1 VYAFSN
7 HHQSHLQALSS
18 LKKYAHLNH
27 LHHHLFAF
35 VNKLLNFLNHH
46 HSFSVND
53 HHKYQLRSLP
63 KQLFAA

>member
-1 VYAFSN
+1 VYDFSN
-7 HHQSHLQALSS
+7 HHPSHLQALSS
-18 LKKYAHLNH
+18 LKKSALLSHLPH
-27 LHHHLFAF
+27 PHFAF
-35 VNKLLNFLNHH
+35 VNKLLNVLNHH